1 MRNTFGM
8 DFDPLT
14 RNLWDTENGN
24 TFGDEINLVKPGFNS
39 GWSQV
44 AGIWKAGSSKPGPA
58 IGADSNNPPKYLVN
72 FGGKGVYRAPEFASL
87 QTIAPTALKFLN
99 SDRLGQ
105 QYQNTIFM
113 GDVDYGRLYNF
124 KLDED
129 RTGLLLGGP
138 LADKIANT
146 PHDMTQ
152 QPGVT
157 IGQGFGVI
165 TDMQIGPDD
174 GYLYILT
181 LQGSLYRIVPG
192 AFS

>member
-1 MRNTFGM
+1 M
-8 DFDPLT
+8 DFDPIT
-14 RNLWDTENGN
+14 GDLWDTENGN

-44 AGIWKAGSSKPGPA
+44 AGIWEAGSKPGPA
-58 IGADSNNPPKYLVN
+58 IGADSNNPPKGLVT
-72 FGGKGVYRAPEFASL
+72 FDGKGVYRAPEFTWL

-99 SDRLGQ
+99 SDRLGK
-105 QYQNTIFM
+105 QYENTIFM

-124 KLDED
+124 KLNED
-129 RTGLLLGGP
+129 RTGLAVPSNDGP
-138 LADKIANT
+138 LTDKVANA
-146 PHDMTQ
+146 PDEMTKQ
-152 QPGVT
+152 AGVT

-181 LQGSLYRIVPG
+181 LQGSLFRITP
-192 AFS
+192 SSSE